1 MILRNKNFSTHQ
13 SQNYFPKGLIVNI
26 KDGNKVKTDIIA
38 SNIAR
43 PVNSPK

>member
-1 MILRNKNFSTHQ
+1 MLLHKIHIKYQ
-13 SQNYFPKGLIVNI
+13 SQNYFPKGLTVKI
-26 KDGNKVKTDIIA
+26 KEGNKVKTDIMA